1 MDSTMVFGTIDHGSI
16 PCMGLTAIDM
26 QWRGF
31 IDKGIHTSHRSAVE
45 ARQAHNLEDLGS
57 KPSDAFFVPAV

>member
-1 MDSTMVFGTIDHGSI
+1 MIENDLVPVETG
-16 PCMGLTAIDM
+16 GLNRDRRAVEELHR
-26 QWRGF
+26 QR
-31 IDKGIHTSHRSAVE
+31 IHPSHRSAVE